1 MVKDGNGDNRK
12 DGFDNLLCQ
21 SRYKLIDND
30 NFANN
35 WRDKDG
41 NLLYHLGPHSNELP
55 TYKGISA
62 NLKVLWEI
70 GGETDKPLQKFGDDA
85 PVYFPMY
92 AKKHGFLSPTKHI
105 TKKEALLNH
114 LIHQV
119 SLRSFTK
126 VQVLLQ
132 DSLGYRPWNGW

>member
-1 MVKDGNGDNRK
+1 MVKDRNGNNCK

-21 SRYKLIDND
+21 SCYKLIDDD

-35 WRDKDG
+35 WRDRDG

-55 TYKGISA
+55 SYEGSSA

-70 GGETDKPLQKFGDDA
+70 GGKTDELLQKFGDDA

-92 AKKHGFLSPTKHI
+92 AKKHGFLSPTKRI
-105 TKKEALLNH
+105 AKREALLNC

-119 SLRSFTK
+119 SLRFF
-126 VQVLLQ
+126 
-132 DSLGYRPWNGW
+132 